1 MPVVPSPSVPSV
13 APTGNTG
20 IGYQNANGA
29 TPDAFGAGIGTAE
42 SGFAKE
48 VGSTGDMLAQHALK
62 MQEDVN
68 VSAAKDLFLA
78 GDVEIGKLTTDY
90 NSLEG
95 ANRVNAYPKYVE
107 DIGAVRAKYKQAA
120 PNDDVARRFDQDF
133 ARRVGYSIVDGARS
147 AATANKQYQNATS
160 TAVQKNALD
169 HVAMAA
175 QDDNRFDTE
184 LKIGLDAVRSGD
196 DYKGASPEVR
206 QQHEDAF
213 SQGAWATRLQ
223 AMTKDDPLRAR
234 ELLNKN
240 KDALGG
246 INTLKIE
253 PIINQAIIQKD
264 TKIQSD
270 SIISEVGTGAM
281 EDRVKKLEGYSE
293 KPYSDFKQTS
303 SGYGTKAQPGD
314 ENIPPEQRQAVYTQ
328 RLRNELSSAYQ
339 IVDNFA
345 PGLPKGARDALAD
358 LTYNAGSTWTQAGL
372 GQAIRAGDMEK
383 AKSLLPQYNQAGGVV
398 NEGLIA
404 RRAEEL
410 RWWNTDMGSTVD
422 SAGVQAKALDR
433 AKERA
438 ISVFPNDP
446 VNQAAYLDTLQS
458 RIVAD
463 TRIMQNSARD
473 AQLQVKN
480 TVMNEL
486 IDEKKNITSVDQMS
500 SQGQAAYQ
508 SAPSGLRGIF
518 DARMRKNASADVPP
532 TNAGAKRAAEL
543 DGMATTRPDEFMNI
557 NIDNEP
563 LLTRGEKKPLLAAQA
578 RREELVK
585 RGIAVDSAMKSM
597 HPFLTDAGIADSNAD
612 PAKRKQY
619 EQFRGSFEA
628 AINAEMGEKKRKLY
642 PKEITEIGNSLLKE
656 VVTDPGIPFVPFTGE
671 TQRAY
676 QFEVRKGT
684 EAADYAKIPPGF
696 QFRHLD
702 GTYRMKPNG

>member
-13 APTGNTG
+13 APAANTG
-20 IGYQNANGA
+20 IPYQTATGT
-29 TPDAFGAGIGTAE
+29 TPDAFGASIGVAE
-42 SGFAKE
+42 SAFGKE
-48 VGSTGDMLAQHALK
+48 VGQVGDMLEKHALS
-62 MQEDVN
+62 MQADVN
-68 VSAAKDLFLA
+68 ASSAKDLFLQ

-120 PNDDVARRFDQDF
+120 PNDAVAKLFDQDF

-147 AATANKQYQNATS
+147 AATANKQYQSQTS
-160 TAVQKNALD
+160 AAVQKNALD

-184 LKIGLDAVRSGD
+184 LKIGLDAVKSGD
-196 DYKGASPEVR
+196 DYKGASPETR

-213 SQGAWATRLQ
+213 TQGAWATRLQ
-223 AMTKDDPLRAR
+223 AMAKDDPLRAR
-234 ELLNKN
+234 DLLNKN
-240 KDALGG
+240 REALGG
-246 INTLKIE
+246 INSLKIE

-264 TKIQSD
+264 TKVQSD
-270 SIISEVGTGAM
+270 TIIADVGTGAM
-281 EDRVKKLEGYSE
+281 EERVKKLEGYSE
-293 KPYSDFKQTS
+293 KPYADFKQTS

-314 ENIPPEQRQAVYTQ
+314 ENIPVDQRQAVYTQ

-372 GQAIRAGDMEK
+372 GQAIRAGDMET
-383 AKSLLPQYNQAGGVV
+383 AKERLAQYTKAGGVD
-398 NEGLIA
+398 NPGLIV
-404 RRAEEL
+404 RRQEEL
-410 RWWNTDMGSTVD
+410 KWWNTDTGSAVD

-486 IDEKKNITSVDQMS
+486 IDDKKNITSVDQMS

-518 DARMRKNASADVPP
+518 DARIRKNASADVPP
-532 TNAGAKRAAEL
+532 TNAGSKRFSEL
-543 DGMATTRPDEFMNI
+543 QGMATLKPDEYQDI

-563 LLTRGEKKPLLAAQA
+563 LLTRGQKVTLLKAQA
-578 RREELVK
+578 DRAELVK
-585 RGIAVDSAMKSM
+585 RGVAVDGAMKSM
-597 HPFLTDAGIADSNAD
+597 HGVLGDAGIVDSEAH
-612 PAKRKQY
+612 PEKRKQFNL
-619 EQFRGSFEA
+619 FRGSFEA

-642 PKEITEIGNSLLKE
+642 PKEITDIGNGLLKE
-656 VVTDPGIPFVPFTGE
+656 IVIDSGIPFVPFTGE

-684 EAADYAKIPPGF
+684 EAADFAKIPSGS
-696 QFRHLD
+696 QFRHPD
-702 GTYRMKPNG
+702 GTYRIKP